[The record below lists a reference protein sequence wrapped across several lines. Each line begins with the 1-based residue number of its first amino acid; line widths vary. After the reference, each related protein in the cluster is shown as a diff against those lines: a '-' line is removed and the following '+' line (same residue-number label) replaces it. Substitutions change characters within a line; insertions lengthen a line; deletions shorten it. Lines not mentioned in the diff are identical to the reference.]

1 MCLAESC
8 SQTSQEDQ
16 PIPDQTSG
24 LTQQRMTDISFN
36 NILKKHTVL
45 VPLAETNIRFRS
57 YSTKLFQWTSKMFR
71 FIPIAFSL
79 RDVHKLVNSD
89 RRPLSHWTNNKSES
103 QIVKAQRRNFK
114 WAGLIE
120 NTSSAHS
127 CMPCGGH
134 ASESSAKQ
142 STKLRKSNE
151 VIGLY
156 KRNRTI
162 MGLVWPSSYF
172 LHLAKWIDI

>member
-103 QIVKAQRRNFK
+103 QIVKTQRRNFK

-127 CMPCGGH
+127 YACHVEATRANLARNKVQSYVSLMKSLACT
-134 ASESSAKQ
+134 SEIVQ
-142 STKLRKSNE
+142 
-151 VIGLY
+151 
-156 KRNRTI
+156 
-162 MGLVWPSSYF
+162 
-172 LHLAKWIDI
+172 